1 MDDVRAFFV
10 PGYSLSL
17 LIRTIGRVHYL
28 GPINRP
34 MIMKGRFTLLLSLA
48 AFGAHAQR
56 QLPQHVE
63 HRDGY
68 RAPAV
73 LMPVGGERGNAFYL
87 ETFDTS
93 LNGWTV
99 ETTVGA
105 VDWKWT
111 DVGPGPTASTYPV
124 PVLNTSTPSGWAI
137 VDDDFD
143 GVSGASTNT
152 SLISPVIDLGSA
164 PPNLKVEF
172 DQYFQ
177 EFQADF
183 TYVGVSTD
191 GGTTWDEVEINSE
204 VGRDGRPN
212 PELVDVNISA
222 WVAANPS
229 NVQLRFR
236 YESTWDYG
244 WQLDNIAIRELP
256 ANDMALVRVSNTAF
270 DFATTEF
277 EFMDYSIYPVDQV
290 VGLSPIA
297 TVRNKGFDTQTGVT
311 LELSVEGPAG
321 SEGSDATTPTTY
333 TPELENVI
341 TLDPFTPSGA
351 IGEYTLTYSVTQ
363 DQTDEVPENNSIIER
378 ISVSDNIFAHDNGT
392 VDNFQIQ
399 SPDNLT
405 EGFEVGSYFIL
416 EQATFL
422 TAIEVAI
429 HEDTP
434 VGGSVYGAIYFPSP
448 DNTTHPDLLEL
459 TNNFTVTAADL
470 NPIGGNTFMTLTFDQ
485 PVALDPGQPYFVVAG
500 TFDGSD
506 NIHFATSGISAAQVS
521 NIHYPALSTD
531 FQFFITRTPMVR
543 MVLSNDVSVGE
554 LAGGD
559 LDLGPNQPNPF
570 SDHTLIPFNLQVPA
584 SVSLLVTDV
593 TGKVVLQRDLGTRAA
608 GLQQVRL
615 EGDQLAAGV
624 YTYTITAGDLRM
636 SRRMVVAR

>member
-1 MDDVRAFFV
+1 
-10 PGYSLSL
+10 
-17 LIRTIGRVHYL
+17 
-28 GPINRP
+28 
-34 MIMKGRFTLLLSLA
+34 MKGRYTAICLLA
-48 AFGAHAQR
+48 ALGAQAQV
-56 QLPQHVE
+56 QLPQHE
-63 HRDGY
+63 EYRDGY

-73 LMPVGGERGNAFYL
+73 LMPGGGERGDSFYS

-99 ETTVGA
+99 VTAVGV

-111 DVGPGPTASTYPV
+111 AVGPGPTASTYPV
-124 PVLNTSTPSGWAI
+124 PVLNTSTPSGWVI
-137 VDDDFD
+137 VDDDFE
-143 GVSGASTNT
+143 GVPGASTNT
-152 SLISPVIDLGSA
+152 SLISPVIDLSSA

-191 GGTTWDEVEINSE
+191 GGATWDEVEINSE

-212 PELVDVNISA
+212 PELVDVNISS

-270 DFATTEF
+270 DFANTEF
-277 EFMDYSIYPVDQV
+277 SFMDYSIYPESQLT
-290 VGLSPIA
+290 GLSPIA
-297 TVRNKGFDTQTGVT
+297 TVRNKGFDTQTGVS
-311 LELSVEGPAG
+311 LELSVEGPSGNEA
-321 SEGSDATTPTTY
+321 SETTSPTTY

-351 IGEYTLTYSVTQ
+351 LGEYTLTYTVTQ
-363 DQTDEVPENNSIIER
+363 DQTDEVPENNSIVER
-378 ISVSDNIFAHDNGT
+378 ITVSNNTFAHDNGT

-399 SPDNLT
+399 AADNLS
-405 EGFEVGSYFIL
+405 EGFEVGNYFVL
-416 EQATFL
+416 QEASFL
-422 TAIEVAI
+422 TGIQVAL
-429 HEDTP
+429 HENTP
-434 VGGSVYGAIYFPSP
+434 VGGSVYGAIYFPSSS
-448 DNTTHPDLLEL
+448 NTTHPDLLEL
-459 TNNFTVTAADL
+459 TNNVTVTASDL
-470 NPIGGNTFMTLTFDQ
+470 NPIGGSTFMTLPFDP
-485 PVALDPGQPYFVVAG
+485 PVSVDAGQPYLVVAG
-500 TFDGSD
+500 TFDGPD

-521 NIHYPALSTD
+521 NIHYPSLGTD

-543 MVLSNDVSVGE
+543 MVLANDVSVGE
-554 LAGGD
+554 RDGGN
-559 LDLGPNQPNPF
+559 LSLGANQPNPF
-570 SDHTLIPFNLQVPA
+570 SDRTLIPFSLQKAAV
-584 SVSLLVTDV
+584 VSLRITDV

-608 GLQQVRL
+608 GPQQVQL
-615 EGDQLAAGV
+615 DGDQLAAGV
-624 YTYTITAGDLRM
+624 YTYSITAGDVRM